1 MRRSAVSIP
10 FPGPYPSLCHPD
22 IPGLAFNKETGWGFH
37 GAPDNMNFALP
48 FGTVGGDMY
57 DCIAEFNG
65 AHYEQTNTAL
75 NKEIWGDLPLTMAE
89 LEKLEQDTDVN
100 LENLR

>member
-10 FPGPYPSLCHPD
+10 FPGPFPSLCHPD
-22 IPGLAFNKETGWGFH
+22 IPGLTFNKDTGWGFH

-57 DCIAEFNG
+57 RRVAEFTD

-75 NKEIWGDLPLTMAE
+75 NKEIWGDLPRTVAE
-89 LEKLEQDTDVN
+89 LDKLEKDVDDN
-100 LENLR
+100 LDILR